1 MQDILEE
8 VDPEQKLEAAAV
20 QMKLI
25 RGWSKATTDRGSSQ
39 SLINRFVAFRKKES
53 KIKEDFIC
61 PLCYDKVEKIED

>member
-25 RGWSKATTDRGSSQ
+25 RGWSKATTDRGS
-39 SLINRFVAFRKKES
+39 RKKEP
-53 KIKEDFIC
+53 KIKEDFMC